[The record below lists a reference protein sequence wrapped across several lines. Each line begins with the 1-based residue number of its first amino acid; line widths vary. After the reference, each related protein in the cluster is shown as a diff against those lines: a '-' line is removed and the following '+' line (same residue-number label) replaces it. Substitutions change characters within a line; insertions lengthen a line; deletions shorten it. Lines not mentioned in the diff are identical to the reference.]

1 MRRALLFGSA
11 WLALA
16 LAPAPAASASQQTG
30 LAFGRSGGNIRPYT
44 VTIAADGRVSVSGPV
59 QAGRMKLTRAQV
71 GGLIKLAADVR
82 FATLPKTTN
91 CTGALPD
98 VASTFV
104 RVGARTVRVHGNCIP
119 RYARLLKALGSA
131 VKLSF

>member
-1 MRRALLFGSA
+1 MRRALLLGSA
-11 WLALA
+11 GLALA
-16 LAPAPAASASQQTG
+16 LPPAASASQQTG
-30 LAFGRSGGNIRPYT
+30 FAFGRSGGNIRPYT

-59 QAGRMKLTRAQV
+59 QAGRTKLTQAQV
-71 GGLIKLAADVR
+71 GSLVKLAADVR

-91 CTGALPD
+91 CAGALPD

-119 RYARLLKALGSA
+119 RYARLWKALGSA

>member
-11 WLALA
+11 GLALA
-16 LAPAPAASASQQTG
+16 LAPATSASRLTG
-30 LAFGRSGGNIRPYT
+30 IAFGRSGGNIRPYT
-44 VTIAADGRVSVSGPV
+44 VTIAPDGRVSVSGPV
-59 QAGRMKLTRAQV
+59 QAGRTKLTKEQV
-71 GGLIKLAADVR
+71 GSLVKLAADVR
-82 FATLPKTTN
+82 FAMLPKTTN

>member
-16 LAPAPAASASQQTG
+16 LAPVPAASASQQTG

-44 VTIAADGRVSVSGPV
+44 VTIAAGGRVSVSGPV
-59 QAGRMKLTRAQV
+59 QVGRTKLTRAQV
-71 GGLIKLAADVR
+71 EGLVKLAADVR

-91 CTGALPD
+91 CAGALPD

-104 RVGARTVRVHGNCIP
+104 RVGARTVRVHGNCVP
-119 RYARLLKALGSA
+119 RFARLWKTLGSA